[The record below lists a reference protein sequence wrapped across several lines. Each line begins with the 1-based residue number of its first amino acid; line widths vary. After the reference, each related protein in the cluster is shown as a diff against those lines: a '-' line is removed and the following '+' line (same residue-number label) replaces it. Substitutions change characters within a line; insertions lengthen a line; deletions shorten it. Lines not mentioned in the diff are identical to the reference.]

1 MKNKPIVG
9 IDLGTTFSALA
20 ALDENGKSSIVSCG
34 GHRITPSCIVGPKA
48 EPGTLYVGDEAKQLI
63 SLECKEGFICQ
74 HFKRDM
80 GSDKSYT
87 SSNGDVTLTPAEA
100 SSKVLLK
107 LVQEASKTLGEIDE
121 VVITVPA
128 QFSEKQRKATMEAG
142 RLAGLTVNHI
152 INEPTAAALA
162 FATQQDVSGKILIY
176 DLGGGTF
183 DVTIAQVSGQ
193 NVDVLTSEGDPDLGG
208 VDFDLKIAGMVDDA
222 HKKQYGKT
230 LKEALGINNEEDAS
244 RSEGWQDLLGAAEDA
259 KKMLSKRAVSS
270 IKYFGSPEGPI
281 IIDITQEAFEN
292 EISGLIAK
300 TEMAVEMAL
309 DNIEASPGDIDLVLM
324 VGGSS
329 RLPAARK
336 SLGAHFGEK
345 KLSEAVN
352 PDEAVAVG
360 AAVYSGLKAEKS
372 NLNPMQQDKI
382 SKVSMSEVTSF
393 YLGSIVMV
401 LEEETGER
409 DREVTTLIL
418 KDAKLPCSATK
429 EFYTVAA
436 DQRWVNCTVT
446 QSSTE
451 ETNPDFVNTIYE
463 DRLGPLPGGR
473 PSQQPIKVTFTY
485 DTNNRLDVSFIDV
498 NSGEEK
504 KDVVGLDSDAVDP
517 IKIQDFVIE

>member
-9 IDLGTTFSALA
+9 INLGASFFALA
-20 ALDENGKSSIVSCG
+20 VLDENGKSSIVSCG

-329 RLPAARK
+329 RLPAVRK
-336 SLGAHFGEK
+336 SLAAHFGEQ

-352 PDEAVAVG
+352 PDEAGAVG
-360 AAVYSGLKAEKS
+360 AAVYAGIKSGRS
-372 NLNPMQQDKI
+372 NINSIQQDEI
-382 SKVSMSEVTSF
+382 QGFSVSEVSSF
-393 YLGSIVMV
+393 YTGILIVCHDQDTGANSTRV
-401 LEEETGER
+401 SNILAKETP
-409 DREVTTLIL
+409 I
-418 KDAKLPCSATK
+418 PCSV
-429 EFYTVAA
+429 TVRFHTVTE
-436 DQRWVNCTVT
+436 DQRWMKCSVT
-446 QSSTE
+446 QSTTY
-451 ETNPDFVNTIYE
+451 ETDPDFVNIICE
-463 DRLGPLPGGR
+463 QNLGPLPAGLPAG
-473 PSQQPIKVTFTY
+473 QPIEVTFAY
-485 DTNNRLDVSFIDV
+485 DTNNRLEVSFIDV
-498 NSGEEK
+498 NSGIEVK
-504 KDVVGLDSDAVDP
+504 NAIGVDADVVAR
-517 IKIQDFVIE
+517 